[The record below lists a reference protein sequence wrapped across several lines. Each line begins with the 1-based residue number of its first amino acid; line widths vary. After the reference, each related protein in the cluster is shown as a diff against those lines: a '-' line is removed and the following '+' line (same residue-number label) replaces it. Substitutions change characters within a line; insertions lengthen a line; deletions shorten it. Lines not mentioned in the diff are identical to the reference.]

1 MFNVKN
7 GKYLSVKM
15 DWDNITLPLN
25 AGTPVSLDGAI
36 ANDDTAIGIVPQTV
50 TVKPIIPEIYILNGG
65 DVDLDEIEAA
75 FGDELD
81 EAAIAAMDGI
91 RFWGANGTPVDKP
104 SSGGGGG
111 GVLLITATYDEET
124 DIYTLDTTAGDIV
137 DAMTDDGRVA
147 VIRTISEP
155 ATGVVRIAD
164 DFVASVDDGGELGF
178 IITAGD
184 STFFAASADDYPTDE
199 APSGG
204 EPGSGGDSGIV

>member
-25 AGTPVSLDGAI
+25 AGTPVSLEGAI

-91 RFWGANGTPVDKP
+91 RFYVDGTPVGTQ
-104 SSGGGGG
+104 SGGSNS
-111 GVLLITATYDEET
+111 GVLLINATYDEET
-124 DIYTLDTTAGDIV
+124 DIYTLDKTAGDIV

-155 ATGVVRIAD
+155 ATGVVKIKD
-164 DFVASVDDGGELGF
+164 EFVASVDDGGELGF
-178 IITAGD
+178 IFVAGD
-184 STFFAASADDYPTDE
+184 STFFATSADDYPTDE
-199 APSGG
+199 
-204 EPGSGGDSGIV
+204 EPSGGDSEPG